1 MLFLPA
7 IAFNKNLPALTRQ
20 QSVVSLPVRGS
31 NAKSVIQ
38 SGTDQANNTFL
49 LLPLPLPLTLPPFL
63 HPFVAAIAP
72 PILAA
77 VGFVAPKCQT
87 CFGIRKNLHLHLF
100 IFHFHI
106 QLRIHI
112 HSYSH
117 SHLYSFARSDQLS
130 LSEGKMLKV
139 FNRVQCIHTRFQ

>member
-31 NAKSVIQ
+31 DAKSVIQ
-38 SGTDQANNTFL
+38 SGTDQANNT
-49 LLPLPLPLTLPPFL
+49 LLPLPSPTLSFL

-87 CFGIRKNLHLHLF
+87 CFGIRKNLPLHLF
-100 IFHFHI
+100 ILHFHI

-117 SHLYSFARSDQLS
+117 AHSYSFARSDQLS
-130 LSEGKMLKV
+130 LSGGEML
-139 FNRVQCIHTRFQ
+139 